1 MGSLNFA
8 VGDKVVYPNQGV
20 GVIENINTRDVAGQ
34 IQSFYQLKIMANSLM
49 VMVPIHNVGDVGLR
63 RLIKKDEVIKVLNYL
78 REKEVTSYIDWK
90 NRFKENSDKMRT
102 GCIFEV
108 ADVLKSLALLSK
120 NRTLS
125 FREKKMLEKARFLLV
140 NELAIVGNQTVEK
153 IEELVTQA
161 LIQFASPSPRAVG
174 VNA

>member
-1 MGSLNFA
+1 MGPMSFL
-8 VGDKVVYPNQGV
+8 VGEKVVYPNQGV

-34 IQSFYQLKIMANSLM
+34 AQSFYQLKIVANNLM
-49 VMVPIHNVGDVGLR
+49 VMVPVKNVGDVGLR
-63 RLIKKDEVIKVLNYL
+63 RLIKKEEVNKVLSYL
-78 REKEVTSYIDWK
+78 REKEVNSYIDWK

-140 NELAIVGNQTVEK
+140 SELSIVGNQPLEK
-153 IEELVTQA
+153 TEEAVTQA
-161 LIQFASPSPRAVG
+161 LIQFAAVPPRALG